1 MGLIFDIEKLLKPY
15 ENGGTKE
22 SPVKRTIA
30 TLSTKLLYQY
40 KFSPDIVGKALFQT
54 FFDMAHHGLEFKG
67 DGTYDSN
74 GTELFTHIRN
84 LCIEL
89 SKDAAVRSITET
101 ILGELTCTKKDCPKR
116 TKELS
121 RLSKWQRFWMFVNKP
136 RGFWR
141 L

>member
-1 MGLIFDIEKLLKPY
+1 MGLIFDIENLLKPY

-22 SPVKRTIA
+22 APVKRSIA

-40 KFSPDIVGKALFQT
+40 KFPPDIVGKAIFQT
-54 FFDMAHHGLEFKG
+54 FFDMAHKGLEFKG
-67 DGTYDSN
+67 DGSYDSN

-84 LCIEL
+84 LCVEL
-89 SKDAAVRSITET
+89 AKDAAVRSVTET
-101 ILGELTCTKKDCPKR
+101 ILGELTCTKKDCSKR
-116 TKELS
+116 TKELTKLS
-121 RLSKWQRFWMFVNKP
+121 RFDRVWTALNKP